1 MRRPPGGG
9 LFCKKEQMMNY
20 LKSFLLGTVF
30 AASALM
36 PFAAHA
42 LSLKEAVKVAIET
55 NPEIGQALANRE
67 ATEFELQQALGLYA
81 PRLDVEA
88 SVGAQLSN
96 TPSRRAAGINND
108 PLYPAQIGLTASFD
122 LLDGGFRDSESARQA
137 ARIDSASFRVLERSE
152 VIGLEVA
159 RLYFEILLQA
169 RIVDLARSNVS
180 FHQDTLANV
189 VDAISSGQLTEAD
202 RQQATER
209 LAAASAQVIQAQ
221 EALEAAKI
229 GFAKNVGAKFSS
241 AKMPSRVGKYL
252 PKSLEAAVKTGINNN
267 PRIRVAG
274 ADVDAASALVDQAEG
289 ALGPKLSLEGRGL
302 VGSDNTGSAGYS
314 TDLSGKLVLR
324 WNIFDGG
331 IKSAKVQETMR
342 RESEALLGQQ
352 VAAREVE
359 EAVRVSWD
367 RIHRQN
373 ELAGAYANQLSASD
387 GIVSAYREQFT
398 IGQRS
403 LLDVLDSQN
412 TRFNVQVQAETANFS
427 ARFAEYRL
435 LAATG
440 SLLAYLDVSAPKQ
453 SDAYARDLLDLPSV
467 EDNGTVPERKFEPVT
482 LNGKLSLSKYAD

>member
-1 MRRPPGGG
+1 MTI
-9 LFCKKEQMMNY
+9 
-20 LKSFLLGTVF
+20 LKQLLLGTIF
-30 AASALM
+30 ATSTLLPLQAQ
-36 PFAAHA
+36 A
-42 LSLKEAVKVAIET
+42 LSLNDAVKVAIET
-55 NPEIGQALANRE
+55 NPEIGQAVANRE

-81 PRLDVEA
+81 PRLDLEA

-96 TPSRRAAGINND
+96 TPSRRASGIEND
-108 PLYPAQIGLTASFD
+108 ALYPAQVGLTASWD

-137 ARIDSASFRVLERSE
+137 ARIDSASFRVLERTE

-169 RIVDLARSNVS
+169 RIVELARGNIA
-180 FHQDTLANV
+180 FHQQTLTNV

-229 GFAKNVGAKFSS
+229 GFAKNVGAKFVS

-252 PKSLEAAVKTGINNN
+252 PRTLEAAVQTGINNN

-289 ALGPKLSLEGRGL
+289 ALGPRLSLEGRGV
-302 VGSDNTGSAGYS
+302 VGQDNTGTAGYS

-331 IKSAKVQETMR
+331 TKSAKVQESMR

-367 RIHRQN
+367 RIRRQS

-387 GIVSAYREQFT
+387 GLVSSYREQFT

-403 LLDVLDSQN
+403 LLDVLDAQN
-412 TRFNVQVQAETANFS
+412 TRYNVQVQAETANFS

-440 SLLAYLDVSAPKQ
+440 SLLDYLKLDAPMQSA
-453 SDAYARDLLDLPSV
+453 AYARDLLDLPSV
-467 EDNGTVPERKFEPVT
+467 EDNGSVPERKFEPVT
-482 LNGKLSLSKYAD
+482 LNGKLNLSKYAD

>member
-1 MRRPPGGG
+1 MR
-9 LFCKKEQMMNY
+9 L
-20 LKSFLLGTVF
+20 LKQVLLGTVF
-30 AASALM
+30 SAAAFM
-36 PFAAHA
+36 PLAAQA

-55 NPEIGQALANRE
+55 NPEIGQAIANRE

-81 PRLDVEA
+81 PRLDLEA

-96 TPSRRAAGINND
+96 TPSRRAAGIEAD
-108 PLYPAQIGLTASFD
+108 PLYPAQLGLTATWD
-122 LLDGGFRDSESARQA
+122 LLDGGFRESEADRQA
-137 ARIDSASFRVLERSE
+137 ARIDSASFRVLERTE

-180 FHQDTLANV
+180 FHQETLSNV

-221 EALEAAKI
+221 EALEEAKI
-229 GFAKNVGAKFSS
+229 DFAKNVGASFSS
-241 AKMPSRVGKYL
+241 AKMPPRVGKHM
-252 PKSLEAAVKTGINNN
+252 PKTLAAAVEAGINNN

-302 VGSDNTGSAGYS
+302 VGNDNTGSAGYS

-331 IKSAKVQETMR
+331 IKSAKVQESIR

-359 EAVRVSWD
+359 AAVKVSWD
-367 RIHRQN
+367 RIGRQN
-373 ELAGAYANQLSASD
+373 ELAGAFARQLSASD
-387 GIVSAYREQFT
+387 GLVSSYREQFT

-403 LLDVLDSQN
+403 LLDVLDAQN
-412 TRFNVQVQAETANFS
+412 TRYNVQVQAETATFA

-440 SLLAYLDVSAPKQ
+440 SLLAYLDLEAPTQ
-453 SDAYARDLLDLPSV
+453 SDAYARDLMDTASV
-467 EDNGTVPERKFEPVT
+467 EDNGTVPERKIRPVT
-482 LNGKLSLSKYAD
+482 LNGKLDLSKYTD